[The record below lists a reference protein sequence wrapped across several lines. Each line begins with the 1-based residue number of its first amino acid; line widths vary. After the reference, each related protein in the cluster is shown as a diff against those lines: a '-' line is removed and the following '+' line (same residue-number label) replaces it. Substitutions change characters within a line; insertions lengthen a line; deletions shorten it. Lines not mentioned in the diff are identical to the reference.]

1 LTSGGWRR
9 NEEQQPVTDGYDESV
24 KSDDNERLDFGRGP

>member
-1 LTSGGWRR
+1 MGRSVRI
-9 NEEQQPVTDGYDESV
+9 EPVPLAVGYDESV